1 MYIIY
6 FSSIVSIIK
15 FKIVIFVYLFLQ
27 DDSQDAKPTLP
38 NLNNVEACLDSLD
51 HYSRYKVNLNN

>member
-1 MYIIY
+1 MY
-6 FSSIVSIIK
+6 
-15 FKIVIFVYLFLQ
+15 FLK

-51 HYSRYKVNLNN
+51 HYSRYKVNHIIITTYEN

>member
-1 MYIIY
+1 MY
-6 FSSIVSIIK
+6 
-15 FKIVIFVYLFLQ
+15 LLLQ

-51 HYSRYKVNLNN
+51 HYSRYKVNFSYSFLIII